1 MAYYAQQ
8 APGVTIKTTADV
20 GANYGVK
27 ALCYGK
33 AGMGKTFLA
42 TTVQNPL
49 IIATEPGLLSVRR
62 YGIPYIEAKTV
73 QELHGVAQWM
83 AGSREARQYGTY
95 FLDSV
100 TEVLQILLAAEM
112 QRVGQKEPR
121 KAYNELLTQALELI
135 RLFRD
140 INGPNIIFTAK
151 EEFSQDD
158 TGAMMFRPK
167 FPGKQMGI
175 EAPYFFDEVWQLHL
189 YRHTDGKDY
198 RMLRCHPTNQHE
210 AKDRSGSLE
219 ATEHANLT
227 AIFDKI
233 NRG

>member
-1 MAYYAQQ
+1 MQ
-8 APGVTIKTTADV
+8 IKTTADQQSTH
-20 GANYGVK
+20 GVK
-27 ALCYGK
+27 ALVYGK

-49 IIATEPGLLSVRR
+49 LIVTEPGLLSVRR
-62 YGIPYIEAKTV
+62 HGLHYVEAKTV

-83 AGSREARQYGTY
+83 AGSREARNYGTF
-95 FLDSV
+95 FLDSLS
-100 TEVLQILLAAEM
+100 EVLEILLAAER

-121 KAYNELLTQALELI
+121 KAYNELVIQALELI

-140 INGPNIIFTAK
+140 ISGPNVVFTAK

-175 EAPYFFDEVWQLHL
+175 EAPYFFDEVWQLFL
-189 YRHTDGKDY
+189 YKHTDGNEY
-198 RMLRCHPTNQHE
+198 RALRCHPTNQHE
-210 AKDRSGSLE
+210 AKDRSGSLGAVE
-219 ATEHANLT
+219 PANL
-227 AIFDKI
+227 AHVFAKI
-233 NRG
+233 QS

>member
-1 MAYYAQQ
+1 MQIQ
-8 APGVTIKTTADV
+8 STANV
-20 GANYGVK
+20 GASYGIK
-27 ALCYGK
+27 ALVYGK
-33 AGMGKTFLA
+33 AGIGKTFLA
-42 TTVQNPL
+42 TTIDRPF
-49 IIATEPGLLSVRR
+49 IIATEPGLLSLRR
-62 YGIPYIEAKTV
+62 YGIPYVEARTV
-73 QELHGVAQWM
+73 QDLHSVARWM
-83 AGSREARQYGTY
+83 ATSVEARQYGTY
-95 FLDSV
+95 FIDSV
-100 TEVLQILLAAEM
+100 TEVLQILLAAEII
-112 QRVGQKEPR
+112 RVGQKEPR

-140 INGPNIIFTAK
+140 ISGPNIIFTAK
-151 EEFSQDD
+151 EEFSQDES
-158 TGAMMFRPK
+158 GAMMFRPK

-219 ATEHANLT
+219 ATEHAHLAT
-227 AIFDKI
+227 IFDKI